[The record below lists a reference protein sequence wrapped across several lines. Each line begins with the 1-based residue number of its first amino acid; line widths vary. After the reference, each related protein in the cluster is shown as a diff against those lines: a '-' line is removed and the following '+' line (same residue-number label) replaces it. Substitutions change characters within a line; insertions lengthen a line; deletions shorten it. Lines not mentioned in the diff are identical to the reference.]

1 MFIEI
6 QALTPHLQRLSL
18 VPMAAPTTSKAKIP
32 KCYISVSLPCTMAGE
47 TTFSLGSQKANFQV
61 TKVLFSI
68 YHLDKACSSFCFSI
82 WKQDNPTSSGI
93 RSSISPAGEI
103 SWTLSYLLFS
113 TCPNPI
119 IIISASSAF
128 KTPSPVY
135 LHEDGLPLFR
145 VSHLSV
151 GFPDG
156 SVVKNLPANAVA
168 SAAMGSIP
176 GSGRSSGGGHGN
188 SLQYSCLENP
198 TDRGAWWSKGLQRVR
213 HD

>member
-1 MFIEI
+1 M
-6 QALTPHLQRLSL
+6 TPHLQRLSL

-145 VSHLSV
+145 VSPPFSGLPRWLS
-151 GFPDG
+151 
-156 SVVKNLPANAVA
+156 SKE
-168 SAAMGSIP
+168 SACQC
-176 GSGRSSGGGHGN
+176 SSLSGHGFN
-188 SLQYSCLENP
+188 PWIRKILWRRAWQLTPVFLPGESHGQRSLVVQGVAKS
-198 TDRGAWWSKGLQRVR
+198 
-213 HD
+213 